1 MRVGVVNS
9 FHDNSLAV
17 EIRGQWVASIN
28 PLIKKKRE
36 ELYMLE
42 VPNPPYTQKQNSGQS
57 GVV

>member
-36 ELYMLE
+36 ELYMLG
-42 VPNPPYTQKQNSGQS
+42 VPNPPYT
-57 GVV
+57 